1 MITEILQSLAK
12 YYAIALGLSF
22 LTSLFLCLAVNADAK
37 AKNIKSRKTYAV
49 LTFFFPLIAG
59 IVYACT
65 RKNAQRLD
73 TPPLENAQKLAKNSI
88 IFFVV
93 AVIIYVCSF
102 GFGIYVG
109 ATQLSN
115 IDDLATV
122 DTYDMQGNLIGND
135 EDMPLYDRDG
145 NKYILVEEI
154 TDDDYI
160 SYYEN
165 ETTKE
170 QYDSILVYIDEEGYF
185 YFDEEGNIDM
195 NDDGDFVDKDGKKY
209 YSANTMYWDENGQL
223 KDYFDAIF

>member
-1 MITEILQSLAK
+1 MLTEYLQELMK
-12 YYAIALGLSF
+12 YYLIVLGLSF
-22 LTSLFLCLAVNADAK
+22 LTSLFLCLAVNSDAK

-49 LTFFFPLIAG
+49 LTFFFPLIVG

-65 RKNAQRLD
+65 RNNAQRLE
-73 TPPLENAQKLAKNSI
+73 TPPVENAQKLAKNSI

-102 GFGIYVG
+102 GLGIYVG

-115 IDDLATV
+115 IENNV
-122 DTYDMQGNLIGND
+122 MFDTYDMQGNLVAND
-135 EDMPLYDRDG
+135 EDIPLYDRDG
-145 NKYILVEEI
+145 NKYVLVENI

-165 ETTKE
+165 EATKE

-185 YFDEEGNIDM
+185 YYDEDRLIDM
-195 NDDGDFVDKDGKKY
+195 NDDGDFVDTNGKKY
-209 YSANTMYWDENGQL
+209 YSPNTMYWDENGEL
-223 KDYFDAIF
+223 KDYLTSVF

>member
-1 MITEILQSLAK
+1 MLTEYLQEFLK
-12 YYAIALGLSF
+12 YYLIALGMSF
-22 LTSLFLCLAVNADAK
+22 LTSLFLCLAVNMDAK

-73 TPPLENAQKLAKNSI
+73 TPPVENAQKLVKTSVI
-88 IFFVV
+88 LFVIA
-93 AVIIYVCSF
+93 AVIYVASS

-109 ATQLSN
+109 TTQLSKF
-115 IDDLATV
+115 DDYTTV
-122 DTYDMQGNLIGND
+122 ETYDMKGNLVTDDD
-135 EDMPLYDRDG
+135 EIPLYDRDG
-145 NKYILVEEI
+145 NKYILVENI

-165 ETTKE
+165 EATKE

-185 YFDEEGNIDM
+185 YYDEKGAVDM
-195 NDDGDFVDKDGKKY
+195 NDDGDFVDADGKKY
-209 YSANTMYWDENGQL
+209 YSPNTMFWDENGEL
-223 KDYFDAIF
+223 KNYLESFF